1 MTKPIARASVLSAFH
16 SKFAKPARLFRAP
29 ARVNVIGEHCDYNDG
44 FVMPAN
50 TALYTWLAIAPRDD
64 NVVQILASDFSETI
78 EINLN
83 QLHRDP
89 NGGWQEY
96 AKGVFKVLQ
105 DEGFELTGA
114 DILLTGEIPLGG
126 GLSSSASLETVMAY
140 AMLTCAGYD
149 IDRSQMALMCKTVEN
164 EFVGV
169 ACGIM
174 DQYVISLCGKD
185 QAMMLDCRSLE
196 YQAAPLPIDAQFL
209 VVNSGVVHSLREGG
223 LNDRRHECEQAVSLL
238 ADDGAEI
245 TALRDVSVEDL
256 DKHRG
261 SLSDLLYRR
270 CRHVVTEIQRVHDA
284 FLAMSNNDPAT
295 LGDLMNQSHDS
306 LRDDY
311 EVSCSELDFLVDITR
326 NCDGVYGSRMVGA
339 GFGGCTISLVD
350 RKKIKVVSAEICTQY
365 REILGHDP
373 WHHIVE
379 ASGPVEEIQLQ

>member
-1 MTKPIARASVLSAFH
+1 MTKPITRASVLNAFQ
-16 SKFAKPARLFRAP
+16 SKFTKPPRLFRAP

-64 NVVQILASDFSETI
+64 RIVQILASDFNQTVR
-78 EINLN
+78 INLDD
-83 QLHRDP
+83 LHSNRD
-89 NGGWQEY
+89 GGWQEY

-105 DEGFELTGA
+105 DKGFELQGA

-126 GLSSSASLETVMAY
+126 GLSSSASLETVMAF
-140 AMLTCAGYD
+140 AMLSCAGYEV
-149 IDRSQMALMCKTVEN
+149 DRSQMALLCKTVEN
-164 EFVGV
+164 KFVGV

-196 YQAAPLPIDAQFL
+196 YEPAPLPDDAQFL
-209 VVNSGVVHSLREGG
+209 IINSGVVHSLREGG
-223 LNDRRHECEQAVSLL
+223 LNQRRQECERAVKLL
-238 ADDGAEI
+238 TDAGLEI
-245 TALRDVSVEDL
+245 AALRDVSMESVDEHQ
-256 DKHRG
+256 K
-261 SLSDLLYRR
+261 LLGDTLYKR
-270 CRHVVTEIQRVHDA
+270 CRHVTTEIQRVNDA
-284 FLAMSNNDPAT
+284 FQAMADSDPAT
-295 LGDLMNQSHDS
+295 LGQLMNQSHNS

-311 EVSCSELDFLVDITR
+311 EVSCSELDYLVDIAR

-350 RKKIKVVSAEICTQY
+350 RKKIKAVSAEICKQY
-365 REILGHDP
+365 NEILGHDP

>member
-1 MTKPIARASVLSAFH
+1 MAKPITRASVINAFQ
-16 SKFAKPARLFRAP
+16 SKFTKPARLFRAP
-29 ARVNVIGEHCDYNDG
+29 ARVNIIGEHCDYNDG

-50 TALYTWLAIAPRDD
+50 TALYTWLATAPRDD
-64 NVVQILASDFSETI
+64 RIVQILASDFNQTVK
-78 EINLN
+78 INLDD
-83 QLHRDP
+83 LHSNCD
-89 NGGWQEY
+89 GGWQEY
-96 AKGVFKVLQ
+96 AKGVLKVFQ
-105 DEGFELTGA
+105 DEGFELKGA

-126 GLSSSASLETVMAY
+126 GLSSSASLETVMAF
-140 AMLTCAGYD
+140 AMLSCSGYN

-196 YQAAPLPIDAQFL
+196 YKPAPLPPDARFL
-209 VVNSGVVHSLREGG
+209 IINSGVVHSLREGG
-223 LNDRRHECEQAVSLL
+223 LNQRRQECEHAVKLL
-238 ADDGAEI
+238 VDAGLEI
-245 TALRDVSVEDL
+245 TALRDVSMENLDDHRELLVEP
-256 DKHRG
+256 
-261 SLSDLLYRR
+261 LYRR

-284 FLAMSNNDPAT
+284 FKAMANNDTAT
-295 LGDLMNQSHDS
+295 LGHLMNQSHNS

-311 EVSCSELDFLVDITR
+311 EVSCSELEFLVDIAR

-350 RKKIKVVSAEICTQY
+350 RKKIRAVAAEICKHY
-365 REILGHDP
+365 NEILGHDP

-379 ASGPVEEIQLQ
+379 ASGPVEEIQRL